1 MNRNNHWDKDLL
13 ERQKDSAFL
22 IDFLKRRHAER
33 KKAGIRGAYVLNV
46 NAEWGFGKSYFL
58 RGMAQDLQASHP
70 VVTIDA
76 WKNDFSDDPYTMVM
90 SEINATVSA
99 LIPNAGSEQ
108 VAFANRS
115 LQAVKQNAG
124 KILLAGAK
132 GATKKLVTKLIGDG
146 FDEIA
151 DLISKSESRDQEPEQ
166 TDTFS
171 EATAAGL
178 DAFKQGVADVSGELL
193 DALASRMIND
203 YQEIKTSQEQFR
215 ASLSQLLKAL
225 NEIGSVQVPMFIFID
240 ELDRCR
246 PPYAIALLERIKHLF
261 DIEDIVFV
269 VATDTKQLS
278 HAITG
283 YYGADFDGTNYLHRF
298 FTRSYSLPMPR
309 TDRFIS
315 SMVNS
320 AGVDTAKWHSIGM
333 AGEEISFL
341 ANMSDLL
348 GVGLR
353 EIQRAMEILFDLST
367 SWKNSFP
374 IELCIMYPLIIG
386 FLRAQ
391 DNQEANKIEE
401 WMTFV
406 QKKTSQ
412 WKIGEVYVDHFNNR
426 RVEPPSVAD
435 VSQMLWQFSDK
446 DLYECIRTLSNTQS
460 QSRSRANE
468 LVYETLS
475 SEYNARFQN
484 MVRKG
489 QRSTI
494 NTYLPLIRYA
504 GNFS

>member
-1 MNRNNHWDKDLL
+1 MDSNNHWDKDLL

-58 RGMAQDLQASHP
+58 RGMALDLRKSHP

-76 WKNDFSDDPYTMVM
+76 WKNDFSDDPYTMVI
-90 SEINATVSA
+90 SEINATVSE

-108 VAFANRS
+108 VTVANRS

-151 DLISKSESRDQEPEQ
+151 DLMAQSEVRAEEPEQ
-166 TDTFS
+166 KDAFA

-203 YQEIKTSQEQFR
+203 YQEVKTSQEQFR
-215 ASLSQLLKAL
+215 SSLSQLLKAV
-225 NEIGSVQVPMFIFID
+225 NEIGSVQLPMFIFID

-261 DIEDIVFV
+261 DVEDIVFV

-278 HAITG
+278 HAVTG
-283 YYGADFDGTNYLHRF
+283 YYGANFDSHSYLHRF
-298 FTRSYSLPMPR
+298 FTRTYSLPIPS
-309 TDRFIS
+309 THDFIGA
-315 SMVNS
+315 MVTS
-320 AGVDTAKWHSIGM
+320 ASVDISKWHSIGM
-333 AGEEISFL
+333 EGNEIGFL
-341 ANMSDLL
+341 AQMSDLL

-367 SWKNSFP
+367 SWKNNYP
-374 IELCIMYPLIIG
+374 IELCVMYPLIIG
-386 FLRAQ
+386 YLRAQ
-391 DNQEANKIEE
+391 DQPESSKLNE
-401 WMTFV
+401 WMATV
-406 QKKTSQ
+406 EKKTTN
-412 WKIGEVYVDHFNNR
+412 WKVGEAYVDHFNNR
-426 RVEPPSVAD
+426 RSEPPAMSELFRLMWSVRE
-435 VSQMLWQFSDK
+435 K
-446 DLYECIRTLSNTQS
+446 DFYEYRQS
-460 QSRSRANE
+460 LGNSRSQAHSRATD
-468 LVYETLS
+468 LAFETLS
-475 SEYNARFQN
+475 REYASRFN
-484 MVRKG
+484 NLVRKG
-489 QRSTI
+489 ESSSISTYI
-494 NTYLPLIRYA
+494 KMIRYA

>member
-1 MNRNNHWDKDLL
+1 MDSNNHWDKDLL

-33 KKAGIRGAYVLNV
+33 KRAGIRGAYVLNV

-58 RGMAQDLQASHP
+58 RGMALDLRKSHP

-76 WKNDFSDDPYTMVM
+76 WKNDFSDDPYTMVI
-90 SEINATVSA
+90 SEINATVSE

-108 VAFANRS
+108 VTVANRS

-151 DLISKSESRDQEPEQ
+151 DLIARSEARDEEPEQ
-166 TDTFS
+166 KDAFA

-203 YQEIKTSQEQFR
+203 YQEVKTSQEQFR
-215 ASLSQLLKAL
+215 SSLGQLLKAL
-225 NEIGSVQVPMFIFID
+225 NEIGSVQLPMFIFID

-246 PPYAIALLERIKHLF
+246 PPYAINLLERIKHLF
-261 DIEDIVFV
+261 DVEDIVFV

-283 YYGADFDGTNYLHRF
+283 YYGANFDSHSYLHRF
-298 FTRSYSLPMPR
+298 FTRTYSLPIPS
-309 TDRFIS
+309 THDFIS
-315 SMVNS
+315 AMILSASVENS
-320 AGVDTAKWHSIGM
+320 KWHSIGM
-333 AGEEISFL
+333 EGNEIGFL
-341 ANMSDLL
+341 AQMSDLL

-367 SWKNSFP
+367 SWKNSYP
-374 IELCIMYPLIIG
+374 IELCVMYPLIIG
-386 FLRAQ
+386 YLRAQ
-391 DNQEANKIEE
+391 DQPESNRINEWVSVIEKKCVNWKVGEA
-401 WMTFV
+401 
-406 QKKTSQ
+406 
-412 WKIGEVYVDHFNNR
+412 YVDNFNNR
-426 RVEPPSVAD
+426 RIEPPS
-435 VSQMLWQFSDK
+435 MSDLLHAMWK
-446 DLYECIRTLSNTQS
+446 VRETDFYEYMQNLRNSRS
-460 QSRSRANE
+460 QSYSRATD
-468 LVYETLS
+468 LVYEALS
-475 SEYNARFQN
+475 REYTARFNN

-489 QRSTI
+489 ERSCI
-494 NTYLPLIRYA
+494 SDYIKMIRYA

>member
-1 MNRNNHWDKDLL
+1 MDSNNHWNKDLL

-58 RGMAQDLQASHP
+58 RGMAQDLRKSHP

-76 WKNDFSDDPYTMVM
+76 WKNDFSDDPYTMVI
-90 SEINATVSA
+90 SEINATVSE
-99 LIPNAGSEQ
+99 LIPNGGSEQ
-108 VAFANRS
+108 VTVAHRS
-115 LQAVKQNAG
+115 LEAVKQNAG

-151 DLISKSESRDQEPEQ
+151 DLIAQSEARDEEPEHKDAF
-166 TDTFS
+166 T

-203 YQEIKTSQEQFR
+203 YQEVKTGQEQFR
-215 ASLSQLLKAL
+215 SSLSHLLKAV
-225 NEIGSVQVPMFIFID
+225 NEIGSVQLPMFIFID

-261 DIEDIVFV
+261 DVEDIVFV

-278 HAITG
+278 HTVTG
-283 YYGADFDGTNYLHRF
+283 YYGANFDSHSYLHRF
-298 FTRSYSLPMPR
+298 FTRTYSLPIPS
-309 TDRFIS
+309 THDFIGA
-315 SMVNS
+315 MIIS
-320 AGVDTAKWHSIGM
+320 ASVDTSKWHSIGM
-333 AGEEISFL
+333 EGNEIGFL
-341 ANMSDLL
+341 AQMSDLL

-367 SWKNSFP
+367 SWKNSYP

-386 FLRAQ
+386 YLRAQ
-391 DNQEANKIEE
+391 DQPESSKLNE
-401 WMTFV
+401 WMAAV
-406 QKKTSQ
+406 EKKIAN
-412 WKIGEVYVDHFNNR
+412 WKVGEAYVDHFNNR
-426 RVEPPSVAD
+426 RSDPPSMSELFRAMWSVRE
-435 VSQMLWQFSDK
+435 K
-446 DLYECIRTLSNTQS
+446 DFYEYRQS
-460 QSRSRANE
+460 LGNSRSQVHSRATD
-468 LVYETLS
+468 LAYEALS
-475 SEYNARFQN
+475 REYSARFN
-484 MVRKG
+484 NLVRKG
-489 QRSTI
+489 ESSCI
-494 NTYLPLIRYA
+494 DTYIKMIRYA